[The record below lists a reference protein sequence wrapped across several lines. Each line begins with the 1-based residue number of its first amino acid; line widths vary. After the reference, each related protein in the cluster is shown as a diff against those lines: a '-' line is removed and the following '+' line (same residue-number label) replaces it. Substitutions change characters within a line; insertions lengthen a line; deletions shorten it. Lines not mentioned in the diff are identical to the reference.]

1 MVEISGAC
9 RRSSRRQVR
18 RSCIPRSHLL
28 AHSLTRSSF
37 TLAHHS
43 LSHYDRNF
51 FTASELTQSGKD
63 RDYCK
68 LLYPEL
74 CMLVQAAV
82 AVAVAQ

>member
-9 RRSSRRQVR
+9 RRQVR
-18 RSCIPRSHLL
+18 RSCIPRSHSLTRSL
-28 AHSLTRSSF
+28 AHSLTH
-37 TLAHHS
+37 TH
-43 LSHYDRNF
+43 SHYDRNF
-51 FTASELTQSGKD
+51 FTASELTQSDKD

-82 AVAVAQ
+82 AVAVAVAVAQ